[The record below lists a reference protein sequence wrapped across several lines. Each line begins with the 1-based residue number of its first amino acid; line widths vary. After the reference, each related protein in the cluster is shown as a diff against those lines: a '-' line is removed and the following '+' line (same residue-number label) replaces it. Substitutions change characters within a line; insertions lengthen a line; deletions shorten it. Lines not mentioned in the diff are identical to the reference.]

1 MDNMNDVIAYLTDSK
16 NVNMNYIAIAYLFM
30 GMCVVIWLC
39 IYPIFTG
46 SDKEESVEVREDGL
60 LFTNEEI
67 KKINDKLIDLSRNK
81 RIRVVMEFDI
91 SIDLLEVS
99 IIDLLL
105 RNKEVN
111 YYTIV
116 DSIHWTVYNNGYNVL
131 KDPSII
137 FKGDKLD
144 IDYDEVNMLVNKY
157 RDISR

>member
-1 MDNMNDVIAYLTDSK
+1 MDNMNDVIAYLMDSR
-16 NVNMNYIAIAYLFM
+16 NVNMNYVGIAYLFV
-30 GMCVVIWLC
+30 GIVVVIWLC

-46 SDKEESVEVREDGL
+46 SDNKDV
-60 LFTNEEI
+60 
-67 KKINDKLIDLSRNK
+67 KKINDKLMKLSCNK

-105 RNKEVN
+105 RKKEVN

-116 DSIHWTVYNNGYNVL
+116 DSIHWIVYNNGYNVL
-131 KDPSII
+131 KEPSII
-137 FKGDKLD
+137 FKGDILD

-157 RDISR
+157 RDIFR

>member
-16 NVNMNYIAIAYLFM
+16 NVNMNCIAIAYLFM